1 MRRSVFTCSER
12 RAGGSCGTGRAP
24 RRKEALRKKRVQ
36 EPACVPPRRPAPCE
50 PSALTL
56 EVRAERSGVVH
67 ALLRGRKS
75 RSSPVRCQ
83 LHKTTLASPRVRTTG
98 EPHGIK
104 STSAAVC
111 TPRSCT
117 VFVIAQ
123 RGRAKTIEGS
133 RAVACAESTLSS
145 ASSVKQCRVS
155 PWRGEH
161 VKYHCGEAQAVQCPV
176 WFIPR
181 DARVGIAPHQTP
193 SAVHLRVCSRS
204 RRNIAILHTLRDVFL
219 RHS

>member
-117 VFVIAQ
+117 VFVIDLIAAREGEDD
-123 RGRAKTIEGS
+123 RGVPRRSMCGIDPI
-133 RAVACAESTLSS
+133 
-145 ASSVKQCRVS
+145 QCF
-155 PWRGEH
+155 
-161 VKYHCGEAQAVQCPV
+161 KCQAVQSVAVARRTRKISLRRGAGGPV
-176 WFIPR
+176 
-181 DARVGIAPHQTP
+181 P
-193 SAVHLRVCSRS
+193 SVVYTTRRPCRNRS
-204 RRNIAILHTLRDVFL
+204 SSNPVSSSPSGMFALSAKYS
-219 RHS
+219 HSTHSP